1 MAQCGQQSV
10 HIPTAE
16 CWTKWHAARLTCEFA
31 QENTMSQHV
40 TTQRSIRIHP
50 YSKKERQPIYK
61 ALHLHPAPGLAHPT
75 PSGQTNSKQDH
86 TVHMCWFC
94 YVLSSGI
101 F

>member
-50 YSKKERQPIYK
+50 YSKKELQPIYRVC
-61 ALHLHPAPGLAHPT
+61 AFTPRQVWPIQPHPGKQTANRISAH
-75 PSGQTNSKQDH
+75 
-86 TVHMCWFC
+86 
-94 YVLSSGI
+94 VLVLLCSE
-101 F
+101 